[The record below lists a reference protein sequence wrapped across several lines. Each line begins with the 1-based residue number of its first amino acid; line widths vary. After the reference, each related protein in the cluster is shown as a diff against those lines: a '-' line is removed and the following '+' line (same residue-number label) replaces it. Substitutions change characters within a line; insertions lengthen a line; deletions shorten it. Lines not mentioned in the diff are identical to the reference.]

1 LTLQEL
7 AARAGCSVSMLS
19 KIENDKVLPSL
30 TTLHNIVAVLNFN
43 IGYLFD
49 GGHQEDLP
57 VLKEGSRP
65 VIMARSGVKLERL
78 IPFGEDHAL
87 QGNIH
92 IVEPR
97 SGSQGELRHEGEE
110 VGYILEGELDLTI
123 DDRTWRLQA
132 GDSFNFKSNRAH
144 TYRNP
149 GTRRARILWIN
160 TPPTF

>member
-1 LTLQEL
+1 MRSKTAHRSPAPTSRSETVPPGLRGLGSGLKKARHRTGLTLQEL

-65 VIMARSGVKLERL
+65 VIM
-78 IPFGEDHAL
+78 
-87 QGNIH
+87 
-92 IVEPR
+92 
-97 SGSQGELRHEGEE
+97 
-110 VGYILEGELDLTI
+110 
-123 DDRTWRLQA
+123 
-132 GDSFNFKSNRAH
+132 
-144 TYRNP
+144 
-149 GTRRARILWIN
+149 
-160 TPPTF
+160 